1 MFKSQLERL
10 REQGLY
16 REIRTLTSPQGAGV
30 RVDGREMVNFS
41 SNDYLGLAF
50 DPGVIRGAKGTAE
63 AWGTG
68 AGASRLVS
76 GTLGPQGELERR
88 LAAWIG
94 TEAALVFPSGFQANL
109 GVIQALVGAGDEVYV
124 DRFAHA
130 SLVDGARL
138 SGAKLR
144 VFAHADAGRLAE
156 LLGKPFSGKR
166 LVVTDSYFS
175 MDGDRAPLQK
185 IIEACEAAGAMLL
198 VDEAHA
204 FGVYGESGR
213 GLLHEDGMKHTGKS
227 LVSRVTAVVGTLS
240 KSLGS
245 QGGFVAGS
253 AEFIDYLINKA
264 RTFIYTTGV
273 SPMVCGAALASLDI
287 IEKSDTLRLALW
299 ERVDYTRRK
308 LQALGFDLAGS
319 EGPIIPI
326 FIGDTQRTL
335 ALAERLREAGILG
348 VAIRPPTVPKGSDR
362 IRLTVTA
369 KHTHEDIDRL
379 VSALERSR

>member
-1 MFKSQLERL
+1 
-10 REQGLY
+10 
-16 REIRTLTSPQGAGV
+16 
-30 RVDGREMVNFS
+30 
-41 SNDYLGLAF
+41 
-50 DPGVIRGAKGTAE
+50 
-63 AWGTG
+63 
-68 AGASRLVS
+68 
-76 GTLGPQGELERR
+76 
-88 LAAWIG
+88 
-94 TEAALVFPSGFQANL
+94 
-109 GVIQALVGAGDEVYV
+109 VIQALIGAGDEVYV
-124 DRFAHA
+124 DRYAHA

-144 VFAHADAGRLAE
+144 VFAHADAERLAE

-213 GLLHEDGMKHTGKS
+213 ALLHEDGMKHTGKS
-227 LVSRVTAVVGTLS
+227 LTSRVTAVVGTLS

-299 ERVDYTRRK
+299 ERVAYTRRK